1 MHRGRF
7 AGEWSLGCVEG
18 VVNYLTRLVWVVC
31 VENDREI
38 RRVAGATHRWRRVVD
53 GLV

>member
-7 AGEWSLGCVEG
+7 RGESLGCVEG

-31 VENDREI
+31 VEDDREI
-38 RRVAGATHRWRRVVD
+38 RRVAGATHRSRRVVFVD
-53 GLV
+53 G